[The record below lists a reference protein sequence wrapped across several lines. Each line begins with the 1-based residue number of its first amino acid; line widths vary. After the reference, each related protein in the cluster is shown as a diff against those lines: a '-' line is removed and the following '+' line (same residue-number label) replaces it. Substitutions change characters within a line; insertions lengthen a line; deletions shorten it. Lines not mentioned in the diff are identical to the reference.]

1 MRDALPTSGRYH
13 FQEFRE
19 IDAAIA
25 RSEELQ
31 PEQILTGAGS
41 SEVLH
46 IVIDAF
52 TSPTRPLIA
61 PNPTFEGPLEV
72 ARGMG
77 RPVVQTGLRPDC
89 WVARRRPPASAGHS

>member
-77 RPVVQTGLRPDC
+77 RPVVQTGF
-89 WVARRRPPASAGHS
+89 APPHFVGAPHHAADRGA